1 MEILMTSIVDLKKSQ
16 HNRPHE
22 FIKYLS
28 KKHNITVLSI
38 NDYWKGKQ
46 DNHEE
51 YSADFND
58 IFENIDYHYI
68 TDRKIAPILQEM
80 SFTKQLSKLS
90 KADFDVHYNYNT
102 LISGYK
108 FSDHI
113 KTVFDLADDL
123 PAMIR
128 NSPQIPKPLRFF
140 GGLLGSIYLKK
151 SINNSEFVTLTTES
165 LENTCDIPKNKIRI
179 IPNGVNTDN
188 FRPYKNM
195 KEKLGF
201 KGFIVGYVGVLR
213 EWVNLEPIFKILG
226 QLNKEIKLLIVGKE
240 GRYKENMELA
250 EKYGISDRVIFTGAI
265 PYSQVPKY
273 ISAMDICLI
282 PFGLNEISQNALPLK
297 LFEYMACEKP
307 VISTPIPAIK
317 KIAGFN
323 VLYATTEA
331 EYLEKINLLYE
342 DENLRNK
349 LGKQGRKI
357 SEEYS
362 WEKIS
367 LQLNDLLETVAY
379 GGTNESVSPLL
390 TPEKMK
396 I

>member
-1 MEILMTSIVDLKKSQ
+1 MEILMTSIIDLKKSQ

-22 FIKYLS
+22 FLKYLS

-46 DNHEE
+46 DNHKE
-51 YSADFND
+51 YSADFDD
-58 IFENIDYHYI
+58 IFENINYHYI
-68 TDRKIAPILQEM
+68 TNRKIAPILQEM
-80 SFTKQLSKLS
+80 SFTKQLSKIS
-90 KADFDVHYNYNT
+90 KINFDIHYNYNT

-108 FSDHI
+108 FSNHI

-140 GGLLGSIYLKK
+140 GGLLGDIYLKK
-151 SINNSEFVTLTTES
+151 NINSSEYVTLTTES
-165 LENTCDIPKNKIRI
+165 LETTCNIPFDKIKI

-188 FRPYKNM
+188 FKPYKNM
-195 KEKLGF
+195 KEEFGIN
-201 KGFIVGYVGVLR
+201 GFIIGYVGVLR

-226 QLNKEIKLLIVGKE
+226 QLNKEVKLLVVGKE
-240 GRYKENMELA
+240 GRYRENVELA
-250 EKYGISDRVIFTGAI
+250 EKHGVADRVIFTGTI
-265 PYSQVPKY
+265 SYSQVPKY

-282 PFGLNEISQNALPLK
+282 PFALNDISQNALPLK

-307 VISTPIPAIK
+307 VISTPIPAVK
-317 KIAGFN
+317 KIAGCN
-323 VLYATTEA
+323 VLYATNEV

-342 DENLRNK
+342 DKNLRNK

-362 WEKIS
+362 WEKIA
-367 LQLNDLLETVAY
+367 LELDQLLETVAY
-379 GGTNESVSPLL
+379 GETNENVLPLL
-390 TPEKMK
+390 IPEKMK

>member
-1 MEILMTSIVDLKKSQ
+1 MTSIVDLKKSQ

-22 FIKYLS
+22 LIKYLS

-58 IFENIDYHYI
+58 IFENINYHYI
-68 TDRKIAPILQEM
+68 TDKKIAPIIQEL
-80 SFTKQLSKLS
+80 SFTKQLSKIS
-90 KADFDVHYNYNT
+90 KKNFDIHYNYNT

-108 FSDHI
+108 FSNHI

-128 NSPQIPKPLRFF
+128 NSPQIPMPLRFF
-140 GGLLGSIYLKK
+140 GGLLGDIYLRKN
-151 SINNSEFVTLTTES
+151 INNSEYVTLTTES
-165 LENTCDIPKNKIRI
+165 LETTCNIPSNKIKI

-188 FRPYKNM
+188 FKPYNKM
-195 KEKLGF
+195 KEKLGIEN
-201 KGFIVGYVGVLR
+201 FIIGYVGVLR
-213 EWVNLEPIFKILG
+213 EWVDLEPVFKILRY
-226 QLNKEIKLLIVGKE
+226 LNKEIKLLVVGKE
-240 GRYKENMELA
+240 GRYKENIELA
-250 EKYGISDRVIFTGAI
+250 EKYGISDRVIFAGTV

-282 PFGLNEISQNALPLK
+282 PFAQNGISQNALPLK

-317 KIAGFN
+317 KIAGSV
-323 VLYATTEA
+323 VLYATNEA

-342 DENLRNK
+342 DKKLRNT

-362 WEKIS
+362 WEKIT
-367 LQLNDLLETVAY
+367 LKLDNLLETVAY
-379 GGTNESVSPLL
+379 GETNENIFIEPSISEELC
-390 TPEKMK
+390 
-396 I
+396 